1 MSRLWA
7 SACVPLDLRAAPR
20 QMPQSGSRASLHC
33 CTGQHPQDV
42 APSED
47 PNSTGERSRPSEVA
61 SGSRPPREDVVS
73 PARWWPHIGESLCQ
87 RLA

>member
-33 CTGQHPQDV
+33 CTGERTFK
-42 APSED
+42 ASAARGLGEED
-47 PNSTGERSRPSEVA
+47 
-61 SGSRPPREDVVS
+61 
-73 PARWWPHIGESLCQ
+73 
-87 RLA
+87 

>member
-1 MSRLWA
+1 MGASRSHLHRLWKLMANFWVLLA
-7 SACVPLDLRAAPR
+7 S
-20 QMPQSGSRASLHC
+20 
-33 CTGQHPQDV
+33 GQHPQDV